1 MKHHHDHHI
10 SRRKFI
16 GQASC
21 ATIGYTSLLSTLVN
35 LKSMNA
41 MAIDNSMTMMVGE
54 EYKALVCLMLR
65 GGGDSFNML
74 IPTNQTAYN
83 TYAEVRSNLAIPQNE
98 ILGLNGVEY
107 GLHPA
112 MGGIRDL
119 YNDGTLGFISNIGTL
134 IEPVTK
140 STVWEP
146 DTKLPLGL
154 FSHSDQTRQWQTA
167 LPHERSSTGWG
178 GKIADLINDQNT
190 NEYIGMNISLNG
202 GNLYQ
207 SGNNSTPFTMDPYD
221 GVVDINGYND
231 NWEFNTLR
239 KAGIDNMLDA
249 QYQDVFKKTYV
260 DVIRVAKD
268 ANEQIKTA
276 LEALTPFNTSFSDND
291 LSQSLHMVAKMIA
304 SRSTLGMKRQ
314 IFFVEFGGWDHHDEV
329 MEAQQYMLDMVSNA
343 MTEFNNVLI
352 EMNLKDCVTTF
363 SMSEFGRTMTSNGN
377 GTDHGWGGN
386 VMVMGGAVKGGNIYG
401 TYPDL
406 ALDSEREVGGGVYI
420 PTTSCDEYFAE
431 LALWLGVTPSSLTDL
446 FPNLGNFYSAGSSDL
461 PLGFL
466 TV

>member
-41 MAIDNSMTMMVGE
+41 MAIDNSMTMMVGG

-119 YNDGTLGFISNIGTL
+119 YNDGTLGFIANIGTL

>member
-1 MKHHHDHHI
+1 MNHHHDHHI

-21 ATIGYTSLLSTLVN
+21 ATVGYTTLLSTLVN

-41 MAIDNSMTMMVGE
+41 MAIDNSMAMVGG
-54 EYKALVCLMLR
+54 EYKALVCLMLQ
-65 GGGDSFNML
+65 GGSDSYNML
-74 IPTNQTAYN
+74 LPTNQTAYN
-83 TYAEVRSNLAIPQNE
+83 SYAEARSNLAIPQSD
-98 ILGLNGVEY
+98 ILALNGVEY
-107 GLHPA
+107 GVHPS
-112 MGGIRDL
+112 MSGIRDL

-134 IEPVTK
+134 IEPITK
-140 STVWEP
+140 NTVWEP

-167 LPHERSSTGWG
+167 LPHERSSVGWG
-178 GKIADLINDQNT
+178 GKIADLINDQND
-190 NEYIGMNISLNG
+190 NDQIGMNISMNG
-202 GNLYQ
+202 GNVYQ
-207 SGNNSTPFTMDPYD
+207 RGRNSTPFTMDPYE
-221 GVVDINGYND
+221 GVVDIEGYND

-268 ANEQIKTA
+268 ANDQIKTA
-276 LEALTPFNTSFSDND
+276 LEGLNPFTTTFSDND

-314 IFFVEFGGWDHHDEV
+314 IFFVDFGGWDHHDQGMDVQED
-329 MEAQQYMLDMVSNA
+329 MLTMVSNA
-343 MTEFNNVLI
+343 ITEFNNVITEL
-352 EMNLKDCVTTF
+352 NLNDCVTTF
-363 SMSEFGRTMTSNGN
+363 SMSEFGRTLTSNGN

-401 TYPDL
+401 SYPDL
-406 ALDSEREVGGGVYI
+406 ALDSELEVGGGVYI

-431 LALWLGVTPSSLTDL
+431 LALWLGVTPSSLLDL
-446 FPNLGNFYSAGSSDL
+446 FPNLGNFYSPGSSDL
-461 PLGFL
+461 PLGFM
-466 TV
+466 TI

>member
-41 MAIDNSMTMMVGE
+41 MAIDNSMTMVGGD
-54 EYKALVCLMLR
+54 YKALVCLMLR
-65 GGGDSFNML
+65 GGSDSFNML

-83 TYAEVRSNLAIPQNE
+83 TYAEVRSNLAIPQNQ
-98 ILGLNGVEY
+98 ILGLNGVDY

-112 MGGIRDL
+112 MDGIRDL

-190 NEYIGMNISLNG
+190 NEYIGMNISMNG

-207 SGNNSTPFTMDPYD
+207 RGTSSTPFTMDPYE

-276 LEALTPFNTSFSDND
+276 LEALTPFNTNFSDND
-291 LSQSLHMVAKMIA
+291 LSQSMHMVAKMIA

-314 IFFVEFGGWDHHDEV
+314 IFFVEYGGWDHHDEV
-329 MEAQQYMLDMVSNA
+329 MDAQQTMFNVVSNA
-343 MTEFNNVLI
+343 MVEFNNVLI
-352 EMNLKDCVTTF
+352 EMNMKDCVTTF
-363 SMSEFGRTMTSNGN
+363 GMSEFGRTMTSNGN

-406 ALDSEREVGGGVYI
+406 ALESEVEVGGGVYI

-466 TV
+466 TI